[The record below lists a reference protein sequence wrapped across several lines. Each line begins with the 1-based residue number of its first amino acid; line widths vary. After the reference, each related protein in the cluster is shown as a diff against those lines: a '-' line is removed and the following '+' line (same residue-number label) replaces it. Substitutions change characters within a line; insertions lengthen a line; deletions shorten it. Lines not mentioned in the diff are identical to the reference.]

1 MKKRNI
7 SLDLIGMVPSNPR
20 YKRNDFIATGD
31 MTFRQL
37 SENKDK
43 AKRFSKQEL
52 KRRRLEDNEGVDKL
66 KRI

>member
-1 MKKRNI
+1 
-7 SLDLIGMVPSNPR
+7 MVPSNPR